1 MADELLLE
9 IVTPEEM
16 VFSNQVEDVYIPGA
30 EGVFGG
36 LINHAPLLSAIKTGE
51 LHFHRDGKETSY
63 AVGEGYAEVVS
74 DRVTVLVETCD
85 RADRIDID
93 KVRQKKEELEKRV
106 AELQKDTPEAEK
118 AKVELALAETRLK
131 VAEMGK

>member
-9 IVTPEEM
+9 IVTPEQM
-16 VFSNQVEDVYIPGA
+16 VFSNQVEDVNIPGE
-30 EGVFGG
+30 EGAFGV
-36 LINHAPLLSAIKTGE
+36 LINHAPLLSAVKTGE
-51 LHFHRDGKETSY
+51 LHFNRDGKETSY

-93 KVRQKKEELEKRV
+93 KVRQRKEELEKSL
-106 AELQKDTPEAEK
+106 AELEKDTPEAEK
-118 AKVELALAETRLK
+118 AKAELTLAETRLK
-131 VAEMGK
+131 VAEKSK